1 MKYLL
6 VSSALLAS
14 AFCMA
19 QGQTQITL
27 GEASK
32 LADIHAAP
40 IQDTAS
46 VAAADTT
53 WKTGGTMGL
62 NFSQVYLSNWAAGGE
77 NSMSSTALVSL
88 FGNRAEGVSTWDN
101 TLDLAYGM
109 LWQGESAGIKTDDK
123 IDFSSKYGRLMK
135 GDIFY
140 SALFNFRTQ
149 FAPGYQDPFADD
161 LVRIS
166 DFLAPAFS
174 LASLG
179 LDYKPSDKFSV
190 FVSPVTAKMTIV
202 NDTSLSVNYGLEAG
216 DTFRSEMGGYLKVM
230 FKTDLAENVAL
241 MTKVDLFSNY
251 INNPQNVDVNWE
263 TLISMKINEYMSATI
278 ATQLIYDHDIAIAR
292 TPEYLAQTGIGK
304 GPITQFKEVLAVG
317 FAYKF

>member
-1 MKYLL
+1 
-6 VSSALLAS
+6 
-14 AFCMA
+14 
-19 QGQTQITL
+19 
-27 GEASK
+27 
-32 LADIHAAP
+32 
-40 IQDTAS
+40 
-46 VAAADTT
+46 
-53 WKTGGTMGL
+53 MGL

-109 LWQGESAGIKTDDK
+109 LWQGDQTGIKTDDK
-123 IDFSSKYGRLMK
+123 VDFSSKYGRLMK
-135 GDIFY
+135 GDIYY

-174 LASLG
+174 LAALG
-179 LDYKPSDKFSV
+179 LDYKPSDKFTV
-190 FVSPVTAKMTIV
+190 FLSPLTAKMTIV
-202 NDTSLSVNYGLEAG
+202 NDTALSVNYGLKTGE
-216 DTFRSEMGGYLKVM
+216 TFRAELGGYLKVQ
-230 FKTDLAENVAL
+230 FKADLAENVAL

-251 INNPQNVDVNWE
+251 VNNPSNIDVNWE
-263 TLISMKINEYMSATI
+263 TLISMKINQYMSATI
-278 ATQLIYDHDIAIAR
+278 STQLIYDHDIAIAR

-304 GPITQFKEVLAVG
+304 GPITQFKEVLAIG
-317 FAYKF
+317 FSYKF